1 MTARVIALDLDG
13 TLLTPHKTL
22 LPSSLEALSRAKE
35 AAFNLSLSLVAITLL
50 FILFIRRWRWK
61 HLLFAA
67 TAPICMIIKL
77 KLSWMPILCPWIRR
91 CS

>member
-22 LPSSLEALSRAKE
+22 LPPRLTRYHAPKRR
-35 AAFNLSLSLVAITLL
+35 AFNLSLSLAAITLL

-77 KLSWMPILCPWIRR
+77 KLSGCRSYAR
-91 CS
+91 G